1 MSATDNTFI
10 RAGQVAALL
19 EISVARFR
27 KLRPS
32 LEAAHGF
39 PRAMP
44 LGNPQKWRRS
54 SVQQWI
60 DAAEHLP
67 APTPA
72 GAPDTNATAARRVV
86 MLRQA
91 RTR

>member
-1 MSATDNTFI
+1 MSPTDSTFI
-10 RAGQVAALL
+10 RAGQVAAML

-27 KLRPS
+27 KRRAT
-32 LEAAHGF
+32 LEADYGF

-44 LGNPQKWRRS
+44 FGNPQKWRRS

-67 APTPA
+67 VPTPA
-72 GAPDTNATAARRVV
+72 GPPDANATAARRVV